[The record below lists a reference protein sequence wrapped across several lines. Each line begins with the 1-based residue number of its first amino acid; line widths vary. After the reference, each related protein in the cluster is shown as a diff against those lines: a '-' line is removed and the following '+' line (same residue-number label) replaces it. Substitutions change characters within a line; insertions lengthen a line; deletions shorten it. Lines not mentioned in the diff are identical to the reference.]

1 MLLQQV
7 MRAFSKQSSA
17 VVFSDTVVVSEKFIN
32 DCTELFSEL
41 MHQKAE
47 KVCFSSINLNSNF
60 HVKIVVSSKKMGA
73 AVYPKMN
80 TVLCVL
86 SPYCIIPFSILS

>member
-7 MRAFSKQSSA
+7 MRAFSKQPSA
-17 VVFSDTVVVSEKFIN
+17 IVFSDTVVVSEKFIN

-47 KVCFSSINLNSNF
+47 KVCQISFYLLILTVFTLESAGVF
-60 HVKIVVSSKKMGA
+60 WKIG
-73 AVYPKMN
+73 
-80 TVLCVL
+80 
-86 SPYCIIPFSILS
+86 

>member
-7 MRAFSKQSSA
+7 MRAFSKQPSA
-17 VVFSDTVVVSEKFIN
+17 VVFNDTVVVSEKFIN

-47 KVCFSSINLNSNF
+47 KVCQISFHLAILTVFSSDIF
-60 HVKIVVSSKKMGA
+60 KKWGKL
-73 AVYPKMN
+73 YIQK
-80 TVLCVL
+80 
-86 SPYCIIPFSILS
+86 

>member
-7 MRAFSKQSSA
+7 MRPFNKQALA

-47 KVCFSSINLNSNF
+47 KVF
-60 HVKIVVSSKKMGA
+60 
-73 AVYPKMN
+73 
-80 TVLCVL
+80 
-86 SPYCIIPFSILS
+86 